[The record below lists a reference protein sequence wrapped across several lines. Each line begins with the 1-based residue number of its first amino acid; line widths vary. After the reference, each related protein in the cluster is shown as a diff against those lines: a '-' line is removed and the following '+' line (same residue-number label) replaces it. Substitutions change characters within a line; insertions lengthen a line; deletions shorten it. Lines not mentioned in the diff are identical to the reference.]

1 MFYGNPKQL
10 FIQIVSIVAT
20 AAYTGIGTLVII
32 YITKAVT
39 GGIRVEA
46 DAEIEGLDNSLHGE
60 RAFEIT

>member
-1 MFYGNPKQL
+1 M
-10 FIQIVSIVAT
+10 VAT

>member
-1 MFYGNPKQL
+1 LFYGNPKQL